1 MQGKKCKACAST
13 KGKGKNKNNGRVNAV
28 KAPSTTR
35 VTHSKSS
42 SKVAEP
48 NLNRGRIQYKF

>member
-1 MQGKKCKACAST
+1 MQGKKCKACA
-13 KGKGKNKNNGRVNAV
+13 KGKGKNKNHGRVNAV